1 MADFSPIINQ
11 PNLIGYSGQ
20 QPFKFWCQTV
30 LPLVYDDSLSYY
42 ELLNKV
48 VAYLNNTIT
57 DVANVETNV
66 DSINDTM
73 NENMQNLLT
82 AYNQLQGYVNSYFNN
97 LDVQQEID
105 NKLDEM
111 ASSGSLS
118 ALLAPFIPNLVSS
131 WLSANVNPVGSAVTV
146 DSSLSIAGSA
156 ADSKVVGETFNNL
169 NSPIINVYTH
179 NGTQLLPNAE
189 TRRWF
194 YPQSVPKN
202 TVLQALNFYARTNGT
217 ETSQSIVIEIWRK
230 TASNFNRVARITKP
244 ISVNTNLT
252 SYNININ
259 YFCDFEAWLS
269 IRLTNAGHFGS
280 TIVTDNSE
288 LSYYS
293 TDISNITLGAINTYN
308 NASLAGNITIINLA
322 NDYNSKVVN
331 YLNYSEL
338 LPSLDDYSLAGVYSI
353 VLDSAHEMPIIGL
366 PSAAYFGG
374 SRNYFISIVA
384 NAGSHTFGDTQI
396 MINKENRQA
405 IRAWNGTAWLDWVYS
420 KLPDDNYDI
429 ITLVNYLT
437 RLPSLNDF
445 TENALFGLV
454 VQSPMETN
462 ISGYPQETGFTGA
475 YNIFMSIVKN
485 VGSHTFGDM
494 QIIRNRYNKTATRT
508 YTNNGWSEWV
518 YALAKSDFVV
528 EISPNGYGFAEG
540 LKKAMNDG
548 NTTNQNI
555 IIRVKPGVY
564 DLTQELSS
572 YFETASSVTECLV
585 NKDCTIIFDSGAEV
599 VCNYMGEN
607 DWVKQ
612 NFSIITQVQGSMKL
626 INAKLTGANIR
637 YCVHDEHAASNIPYH
652 NEYIDCQ
659 MYLDNSQN
667 TWTLANCIGS
677 GWGQY
682 AHIDVVG
689 GIYHGVRASIS
700 DKSDI
705 RFHNANSNVGI
716 SHVSVKNVYMYS
728 TIGLYSNGTMTTN
741 SLVEISGC
749 HMDIPPTIGRSTG
762 ATIDNIDVVA
772 WNNEIINS

>member
-308 NASLAGNITIINLA
+308 NASLAGNI
-322 NDYNSKVVN
+322 
-331 YLNYSEL
+331 
-338 LPSLDDYSLAGVYSI
+338 
-353 VLDSAHEMPIIGL
+353 
-366 PSAAYFGG
+366 
-374 SRNYFISIVA
+374 
-384 NAGSHTFGDTQI
+384 
-396 MINKENRQA
+396 
-405 IRAWNGTAWLDWVYS
+405 
-420 KLPDDNYDI
+420 
-429 ITLVNYLT
+429 
-437 RLPSLNDF
+437 
-445 TENALFGLV
+445 
-454 VQSPMETN
+454 
-462 ISGYPQETGFTGA
+462 
-475 YNIFMSIVKN
+475 
-485 VGSHTFGDM
+485 
-494 QIIRNRYNKTATRT
+494 
-508 YTNNGWSEWV
+508 
-518 YALAKSDFVV
+518 
-528 EISPNGYGFAEG
+528 
-540 LKKAMNDG
+540 
-548 NTTNQNI
+548 
-555 IIRVKPGVY
+555 
-564 DLTQELSS
+564 
-572 YFETASSVTECLV
+572 
-585 NKDCTIIFDSGAEV
+585 
-599 VCNYMGEN
+599 
-607 DWVKQ
+607 
-612 NFSIITQVQGSMKL
+612 
-626 INAKLTGANIR
+626 INAPL
-637 YCVHDEHAASNIPYH
+637 
-652 NEYIDCQ
+652 
-659 MYLDNSQN
+659 
-667 TWTLANCIGS
+667 
-677 GWGQY
+677 
-682 AHIDVVG
+682 
-689 GIYHGVRASIS
+689 
-700 DKSDI
+700 
-705 RFHNANSNVGI
+705 
-716 SHVSVKNVYMYS
+716 VSA
-728 TIGLYSNGTMTTN
+728 G
-741 SLVEISGC
+741 
-749 HMDIPPTIGRSTG
+749 PTS
-762 ATIDNIDVVA
+762 
-772 WNNEIINS
+772 S